1 MHQYSLGMTSTL
13 LHFHKLFTLCFLF
26 FLYFMRQIIVSVD
39 LFSIF
44 ILDSK
49 IYSFSIIQHSLF
61 PLSNTAVLG
70 FESSPFLSLWISENL
85 HPVGYNL
92 SPRTGNVGGREF
104 DSGRTITQG
113 SLKITEEKV
122 LPLELHLH
130 IVRLSSL
137 LGYQYLRGTLK
148 NRHPIRKE

>member
-1 MHQYSLGMTSTL
+1 MHQYSLGMTSIL

-70 FESSPFLSLWISENL
+70 FESSPFYHS
-85 HPVGYNL
+85 
-92 SPRTGNVGGREF
+92 
-104 DSGRTITQG
+104 
-113 SLKITEEKV
+113 
-122 LPLELHLH
+122 
-130 IVRLSSL
+130 
-137 LGYQYLRGTLK
+137 GYQRTSTLSVIIYHRAPVAQLVEHRAVTWEVVISTLAGPSLRVHLK
-148 NRHPIRKE
+148 